1 MWFDLDL
8 ILGVSAE
15 ISQCHK
21 ASEHRPR
28 NADPGDE
35 GPDPNLGP
43 VLGVAAA
50 LSFRH
55 ECGHLGAA

>member
-21 ASEHRPR
+21 ASGHRRKTPLR
-28 NADPGDE
+28 GTKVPI
-35 GPDPNLGP
+35 
-43 VLGVAAA
+43 
-50 LSFRH
+50 
-55 ECGHLGAA
+55 GA